1 MPFKIQ
7 DKVKFKYNGKIV
19 TGLVEDPIPDADG
32 TINIDGV
39 RVPVSDVTKCK
50 LSESIVSV
58 LEGLT
63 KNIVVTPRSKNL
75 IDIKKQ
81 MIELAVEHHKKNA
94 DDLEV
99 FTDRKSQDLMVL
111 DKGHNTE
118 SQLYVMY
125 SIKDKLITI
134 LSE

>member
-1 MPFKIQ
+1 MSFKIQ
-7 DKVKFKYNGKIV
+7 DKVKFMYNGKQV
-19 TGLVEDPIPDADG
+19 TGYVEDPTPDSDG

-58 LEGLT
+58 LERLT
-63 KNIVVTPRSKNL
+63 KNIVVTPTSKNL
-75 IDIKKQ
+75 AEIKKQ
-81 MIELAVEHHKKNA
+81 MIELAVKHHKVSA
-94 DDLEV
+94 DDIDV
-99 FTDRKSQDLMVL
+99 FTDSKSQEWMVM
-111 DKGHNTE
+111 DKNHNTE